1 MPIYMKFGALQG
13 SVTEENHKAWIELN
27 SFQFGVGRGIASPTG
42 SQKDRDASAPSFS
55 EITCSKTQD
64 EASLPL
70 LEAAWGGSEAVDVDI
85 HFVRTDNKK
94 LDTYLKYKLSDVL
107 ISGYSVSSGGD
118 RPSETLSLNYAKI
131 EFAQD
136 TFDTKNKT
144 KSNKSTTY
152 DLAAGKQV

>member
-1 MPIYMKFGALQG
+1 MPIYLKYGSVQG
-13 SVTEENHKAWIELN
+13 SVTEEGHKNWIELN
-27 SFQFGVGRGIASPTG
+27 SFQFGVGRGISSPTG

-55 EITCSKTQD
+55 EITCSKQQD

-70 LEAAWGGSEAVDVDI
+70 LEASWGGSEAQDAEI
-85 HFVRTDNKK
+85 HFVRTENKK
-94 LDTYLKYKLSDVL
+94 LDVYLKYKLSDVL

-118 RPSETLSLNYAKI
+118 RPTESLSLNYAKI

-136 TFDTKNKT
+136 TFDTKNKS
-144 KSNKSTTY
+144 KQNKSTTY